1 MDEILRSLNV
11 LLEDLTPAQMQG
23 LQKFAEKIKNP
34 QNMNQTQ
41 ATQLISELGLD
52 LKKLQKNAKRLKSQ
66 FVKKQESKPKQKP
79 NDKCNCGSDKKY
91 KKCCIWKTEEKAEE
105 KV

>member
-23 LQKFAEKIKNP
+23 LQKFAEKIKDP
-34 QNMNQTQ
+34 QNMNPNQ
-41 ATQLISELGLD
+41 AMQIVRELGLD
-52 LKKLQKNAKRLKSQ
+52 FKKLQKNAKRLKSQ
-66 FVKKQESKPKQKP
+66 LVKKQESKPKQKP

-91 KKCCIWKTEEKAEE
+91 KKCCKE